1 MLPTHH
7 NSITN
12 DFNSTTQDA
21 TQSPIKPEKWG
32 LLPLKNKLYI
42 DFFLIS
48 KIQIEDFSL
57 TWEQMETVKSFHKFI
72 YYHTRSSIKT
82 IALKVQNNSTPF
94 PQKGSLGNSC
104 KDAGGHFNP
113 GNKNHGDVN
122 AAERHEGDFGNIVAD
137 NQGIA
142 KISVVRYK

>member
-1 MLPTHH
+1 
-7 NSITN
+7 
-12 DFNSTTQDA
+12 
-21 TQSPIKPEKWG
+21 
-32 LLPLKNKLYI
+32 
-42 DFFLIS
+42 
-48 KIQIEDFSL
+48 
-57 TWEQMETVKSFHKFI
+57 METVKSFHKLI

-142 KISVVRYK
+142 KISVVRYKKDLSCQVQIQCTFYYQTHITLIGSVL